1 MPILFWTVVRPKPAL
16 VSLCLNQ
23 SKLLAKTREEALK
36 FLKSHQILIQSNKIK
51 TK

>member
-16 VSLCLNQ
+16 ASLCLNQ
-23 SKLLAKTREEALK
+23 SKLLVRTQEEALK
-36 FLKSHQILIQSNKIK
+36 FLKSHQILFQINKIK